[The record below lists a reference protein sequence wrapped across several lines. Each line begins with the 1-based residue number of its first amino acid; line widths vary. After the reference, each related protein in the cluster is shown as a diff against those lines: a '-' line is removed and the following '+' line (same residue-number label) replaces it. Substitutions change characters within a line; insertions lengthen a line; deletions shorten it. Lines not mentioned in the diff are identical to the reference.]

1 MTFKVFIDGRH
12 GTTGLKID
20 ERLALRPEIEILTIP
35 ETQRKDPVVKAEY
48 INKADVVF
56 LCLPDAASK
65 ESVALLAPDNGHTR
79 FLDASTAHRTHPD
92 WVYGLPELNG
102 GQRERIK
109 NARKVAVPGCHASG
123 FIMLM
128 APLVAGGIV
137 PPDYPASTYSITGYS
152 GGGKEM
158 IASYEEPA
166 SLPEAMKSPR
176 FYALGLT
183 HKHLPEM
190 QVQTGLAYPPLF
202 TPIVGNF
209 AQGMVVAVPLLPRLL
224 SRKITPADVQACFAE
239 HYAGEVFVKVMPLD
253 AAAVLDNGFLPATAC
268 NDTNRAEIFV
278 FGHSEQI
285 LLAARF
291 DNLGKGASGA
301 AIQCMNLMLG
311 VAERRGWRF
320 KSPYPGDKLQPSSV
334 MASSASSGS
343 SFPGK
348 SRKGMCICSRGWGSE
363 ILA

>member
-1 MTFKVFIDGRH
+1 MKHKIFIDGRH

-20 ERLALRPEIEILTIP
+20 ERLIGRDEVEILSIP
-35 ETQRKDPVVKAEY
+35 EDKRKDSAVKAQY
-48 INKADVVF
+48 INSADIVF

-65 ESVALLAPDNGHTR
+65 ESVALLEKGNTHTR
-79 FLDASTAHRTHPD
+79 FLDASTAHRTNPD
-92 WVYGLPELNG
+92 WVYGLPELNA
-102 GQRERIK
+102 GQKERIAK
-109 NARKVAVPGCHASG
+109 AQKVAVPGCHASG

-128 APLVAGGIV
+128 HPLVTAGVI
-137 PPDYPASTYSITGYS
+137 PADYSASAHSITGYT

-166 SLPEAMKSPR
+166 ALPQSMMSPR

-190 QVQTGLAYPPLF
+190 TAISGLARPPVF

-209 AQGMVVAVPLLPRLL
+209 AQGMVVAVPLHVHQLPNAP
-224 SRKITPADVQACFAE
+224 TPQSIHALYE
-239 HYAGEVFVKVMPLD
+239 RHYAGQPFIRIMPFGD
-253 AAAVLDNGFLPATAC
+253 TTVLDKGFLPATAC

-278 FGHSEQI
+278 FGHDEQI

-301 AIQCMNLMLG
+301 AIQCMNIMLG
-311 VAERRGWRF
+311 LDQTRG
-320 KSPYPGDKLQPSSV
+320 
-334 MASSASSGS
+334 
-343 SFPGK
+343 
-348 SRKGMCICSRGWGSE
+348 
-363 ILA
+363 LAL

>member
-20 ERLALRPEIEILTIP
+20 ERLALRPEIEILAIP
-35 ETQRKDPVVKAEY
+35 EAQRKDPAVKAEY
-48 INKADVVF
+48 INQADVVF

-65 ESVALLAPDNGHTR
+65 ESVALLRTDNKRTR
-79 FLDASTAHRTHPD
+79 FLDASTAHRTNPD

-102 GQRERIK
+102 GQRERVRT
-109 NARKVAVPGCHASG
+109 AQKVAVPGCHASG

-137 PPDYPASTYSITGYS
+137 PRDYPASTYSITGYS

-158 IASYEEPA
+158 IASYEEPQ
-166 SLPEAMKSPR
+166 SLPESMKSPR
-176 FYALGLT
+176 FYALGLS

-190 QVQTGLAYPPLF
+190 QAQTGLAQAPLF

-224 SRKITPADVQACFAE
+224 DKKVTPADVQAYFAE
-239 HYAGEVFVKVMPLD
+239 YYAGETFVKAMPLD
-253 AAAVLDNGFLPATAC
+253 AAPLLDNGFLPATAC

-278 FGHSEQI
+278 FGHGEQI

-301 AIQCMNLMLG
+301 AIQCMNIMLG
-311 VAERRGWRF
+311 VDEATG
-320 KSPYPGDKLQPSSV
+320 
-334 MASSASSGS
+334 
-343 SFPGK
+343 
-348 SRKGMCICSRGWGSE
+348 
-363 ILA
+363 LAV

>member
-20 ERLALRPEIEILTIP
+20 ERLALRPEIEILAIP
-35 ETQRKDPVVKAEY
+35 EAQRKDPAVKAEY
-48 INKADVVF
+48 INQADVVF

-65 ESVALLAPDNGHTR
+65 ESVALLRPDNKRTR
-79 FLDASTAHRTHPD
+79 FLDASTAHRTNPD

-102 GQRERIK
+102 GQRERVRT
-109 NARKVAVPGCHASG
+109 AQKVAVPGCHASG

-137 PPDYPASTYSITGYS
+137 PRDYPASTYSITGYS

-158 IASYEEPA
+158 IASYEEPQ
-166 SLPEAMKSPR
+166 SLPESMKSPR
-176 FYALGLT
+176 FYALGLS

-190 QVQTGLAYPPLF
+190 QAQTGLAQAPLF

-224 SRKITPADVQACFAE
+224 GKKVTPADVQAYFAE
-239 HYAGEVFVKVMPLD
+239 YYAGETFVKVMPLD
-253 AAAVLDNGFLPATAC
+253 AAPLLDNGFLPATAC
-268 NDTNRAEIFV
+268 NDTNRAEIFI
-278 FGHSEQI
+278 FGHGEQI

-301 AIQCMNLMLG
+301 AIQCMNIMLG
-311 VAERRGWRF
+311 VDEATG
-320 KSPYPGDKLQPSSV
+320 
-334 MASSASSGS
+334 
-343 SFPGK
+343 
-348 SRKGMCICSRGWGSE
+348 
-363 ILA
+363 LAV